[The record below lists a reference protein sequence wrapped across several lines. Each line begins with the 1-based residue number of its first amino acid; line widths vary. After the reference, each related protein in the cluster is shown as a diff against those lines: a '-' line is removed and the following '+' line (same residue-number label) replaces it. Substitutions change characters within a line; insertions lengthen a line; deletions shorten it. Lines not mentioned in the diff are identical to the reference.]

1 MVHTRTGRPRLEN
14 TRQDWPRRMRIG
26 ALAVLGE
33 DEALACGLE
42 VARERADLGETS
54 HHAVQISGATTKVCR
69 AAGQGRDF
77 SRDLRGVEPG
87 DRQQAAARTGEAE
100 NQPNA
105 EEDGKE
111 ALNRGPNRGCA
122 YIAAKTV

>member
-1 MVHTRTGRPRLEN
+1 MRLQGRAWRSAKSVNGGRVPGNGSHEGGVRRLGIEN
-14 TRQDWPRRMRIG
+14 RGQ
-26 ALAVLGE
+26 
-33 DEALACGLE
+33 
-42 VARERADLGETS
+42 ERADQGENVCR
-54 HHAVQISGATTKVCR
+54 AVQISGATTKVCR

-77 SRDLRGVEPG
+77 SGDLRGVEPG

-105 EEDGKE
+105 EEDGEE
-111 ALNRGPNRGCA
+111 ALNSGPNRGCA